1 MINYYQKQQLYVQ
14 MCRYVLNICQEQV
27 FFRFFLCGRELR
39 VNFEIENIEPD
50 VLISPAPRLKRNA
63 TSLR

>member
-1 MINYYQKQQLYVQ
+1 